1 MLFLLIRLAFLEFL
15 TVIALKNVIAPNALR
30 SFWFQRGLGSH
41 FCLVFYS
48 SRKNILEL
56 LLFTFFFCHLF
67 VILGVILQNGF
78 YLSSSYSPSLSLIL
92 FFHCVALKL
101 SQYMSIKTTTLLP
114 LPTVTRS
121 FLSPRLLL
129 LDRTTRT
136 MFVPLLQRVFKLKKQ
151 RLIDVEIWGWV

>member
-15 TVIALKNVIAPNALR
+15 TVIALKNVIAPNTLR

-56 LLFTFFFCHLF
+56 LLFTFSFAIF
-67 VILGVILQNGF
+67 
-78 YLSSSYSPSLSLIL
+78 LSFWVSFSKMAFISRPHI
-92 FFHCVALKL
+92 
-101 SQYMSIKTTTLLP
+101 LP
-114 LPTVTRS
+114 LYHWFYFSTVLPSNWVSTCQSKQQPCYHCRLWPAL
-121 FLSPRLLL
+121 FSPHVFFFWTERPEPCLW
-129 LDRTTRT
+129 
-136 MFVPLLQRVFKLKKQ
+136 VFKLKKQ